1 MNDNKQLTGNTSPQP
16 PQTPQPSTLS
26 TLFHALGTVS
36 KWVLGGIALF
46 ILLVI
51 IASYLI
57 YRSVVATGADIEV
70 DQRIGITPTQIA
82 SIKQI
87 GEWEFLSVSDEEM
100 VDTTRNRFFADD
112 ELVRIYYGTLRLGID
127 MSEVKGQWI
136 KKEKDSIIVTLPP
149 IKLLDEKF
157 IDEAQ
162 TKAFYESGK
171 WTDEDRQMM
180 YERARQ
186 RMRARCLNRQNIESA
201 EQNASRQFYQLM
213 RSMGFSQVT
222 IRFEESSIKGKN
234 EEF

>member
-1 MNDNKQLTGNTSPQP
+1 M
-16 PQTPQPSTLS
+16 
-26 TLFHALGTVS
+26 
-36 KWVLGGIALF
+36 GGIALF

-171 WTDEDRQMM
+171 WTDEDRQVM

-213 RSMGFSQVT
+213 RSMGFSQVA
-222 IRFEESSIKGKN
+222 IRFEGGS
-234 EEF
+234 